1 MLNIPDNRIL
11 ESFLD
16 AHNLG
21 SFVEEIALLVE
32 NPVAVLDAT
41 STIIAHSDVSGVD
54 DETWSSDV
62 ENGYYNDEIIA
73 EIIAKDRET
82 DLMIETG
89 EAYVRSPK
97 GNSAHHR
104 IISNLWSNG
113 HLFGTFVVLHISGD
127 RARIQE
133 AMPLISR
140 LILKYVSAPAVE
152 QRFGEYFQDYTNL
165 ILVNLLKGNIKEAD
179 LTFMRTVET
188 QFGNSNYFQLL
199 SVPITQT
206 NQFALHTL
214 RRNME
219 SIFGNCKM
227 VYYERRLQILRASV
241 SMFQNDEFFHK
252 RLNDLTGRFQTRVC
266 FSDAYTNV
274 MQTSFH
280 YNRNVRTLKLAAMLG
295 ESRHVVFYEN
305 YLLLDAVLKAASD
318 NAEVMDNFIVRKILL
333 IREYDKAHNTMLFET
348 LYEFMK
354 SRESYSLAAKNL
366 HIHRNTVLYRMN
378 QIKTL
383 FDVDLSSFDEFLRYV
398 ISCRIARY
406 SDIIREAARQEPE
419 R

>member
-1 MLNIPDNRIL
+1 LATN
-11 ESFLD
+11 
-16 AHNLG
+16 NLG
-21 SFVEEIALLVE
+21 GFVEAIALLVE
-32 NPVAVLDAT
+32 NPVAVLDVT
-41 STIIAHSDVSGVD
+41 STIIAHSDISGVD
-54 DETWSSDV
+54 DETWSADV

-73 EIIAKDRET
+73 EIIAKDREA
-82 DLMIETG
+82 DLKIVTG

-104 IISNLWSNG
+104 IISNLWNG
-113 HLFGTFVVLHISGD
+113 DHLFGTFVVLHISGD
-127 RARIQE
+127 RTRIQKS
-133 AMPLISR
+133 MPLISR
-140 LILKYVSAPAVE
+140 FILKYFNMPAADR
-152 QRFGEYFQDYTNL
+152 RFGEYFRDYGNL

-179 LTFMRTVET
+179 LTFMQSVET
-188 QFGNSNYFQLL
+188 QFGHSNYFQLL
-199 SVPITQT
+199 SIPITPT
-206 NQFALHTL
+206 NQFALHAL
-214 RRNME
+214 RRNIE
-219 SIFGNCKM
+219 SLFNNCRII
-227 VYYERRLQILRASV
+227 YFEEHLQILRASV
-241 SMFQNDEFFHK
+241 TMFQNDVFFHE

-280 YNRNVRTLKLAAMLG
+280 HNRNVRTLRLVDMLG
-295 ESRHVVFYEN
+295 ESERVVQYEN
-305 YLLLDAVLKAASD
+305 YLLLDAALKASAE
-318 NAEVMDNFIVRKILL
+318 NVEVMENFVLRKILL
-333 IREYDKAHNTMLFET
+333 IREYDKAHNTMLFDT

-406 SDIIREAARQEPE
+406 SDILKAGRNP
-419 R
+419 